1 MARCPWHN
9 PENPWSCYNYMSL
22 DQLASPEDL
31 AGDTASSGD
40 IGYVDSTL
48 SRRLRKTAAAGDV
61 AGVTELLN
69 LGAVISHTDR
79 GGKGALHYAAGS
91 GEHEVVEILLRHL
104 ADPNASGKY
113 GNTPVD
119 DAEYWCVKVPMGD
132 TEGRLRQKCLLT
144 LDMLLAHGGRRTD
157 SRGPRRRQALEAIA
171 ERRGVEVPWHMER
184 FCPPAH
190 VTMGEFA
197 VLCPPD
203 APLSGHSAMGSLAT
217 PEDDGLEDDR
227 TAEDLP
233 VGWRSYVDPRSGCNY
248 YWHMDVARVQWERP
262 QMDATLPP
270 GWHRATDHVRGCDYF
285 WQDTTGV
292 TQWECPQVESQD
304 TAPSLDSQVM
314 PLELPGIAGFR
325 VLEF

>member
-1 MARCPWHN
+1 MARSSYHN
-9 PENPWSCYNYMSL
+9 SENPWSCYNYRSL
-22 DQLASPEDL
+22 DQLASPESL
-31 AGDTASSGD
+31 VGGTASSGD

-61 AGVTELLN
+61 ARVTELLN

-91 GEHEVVEILLRHL
+91 GEHEVVAILLRHL

-132 TEGRLRQKCLLT
+132 TEGRLRLKCLLT
-144 LDMLLAHGGRRTD
+144 LDLLLAHGGRRTD
-157 SRGPRRRQALEAIA
+157 SPRRRLALEAMA
-171 ERRGVEVPWHMER
+171 ERRGVEVPWHMAR

-190 VTMGEFA
+190 VIMGDCA
-197 VLCPPD
+197 PSQTD
-203 APLSGHSAMGSLAT
+203 APLSRTLAT
-217 PEDDGLEDDR
+217 PEDDVLEDVR
-227 TAEDLP
+227 TPEHLP

-248 YWHMDVARVQWERP
+248 YWHMDVARPQWTRP
-262 QMDATLPP
+262 QMDATLLP

-285 WQDTTGV
+285 WQDITGV
-292 TQWECPQVESQD
+292 TQWECPQIHPQY
-304 TAPSLDSQVM
+304 TAPSLDSLVM
-314 PLELPGIAGFR
+314 PLQLPGTAGFI
-325 VLEF
+325 VLEV